1 MQRLQFQGYAQ
12 RKNNLGW
19 QIPDNLRAMQDET
32 ERTLRGMREYQQQLN
47 QNRKEYL
54 AGMKENARLQEAN
67 VKENQNLEEEF
78 AEAYQEAELQHYEQ
92 RLADVKPGG
101 GLYQDSQNLQERLN
115 AKEGVFDQLVR
126 LAPSMA
132 KNVATLN
139 EAHKV
144 KMKAIGTEIATRWNL
159 SHLEL
164 AALKN
169 GDRQVDWVHKA
180 ISRVER
186 RLQENGASASE
197 RKAVLGLS
205 GRKMLGAQIYAVS
218 NLGGVPYAQ
227 HYRFR
232 DEETGFDMRTHQW
245 KEGGVNLGSL
255 YDHEIGAEG
264 TSDESFRAIQR
275 LIRTDYLKRL
285 QDPETGES
293 IYDSKF
299 LSAHLTPGLEKV
311 EAEFFAQQAQRTTD
325 KLEEDSLNEAT
336 VALKAYIKGYGGADR
351 HLALPRWINTEA
363 VKPEDRGRVRDRA
376 FALLAQ
382 MASTGELT
390 RAEFADMMNG
400 DVILGDPGKG
410 GKPQRAGSIWGDQAQ
425 QVYKALDDRDKRSN
439 QVIETRK
446 KAFDNQMKGEM
457 ANAALS
463 MGRNLNKWEID
474 KIEDLYLQN
483 NYQVPQWLE
492 KYKSAEEMSKEDS
505 KYELDSRVAEGT
517 LTMAELYS
525 GRYDSSLLKGYE
537 KDTIN
542 GPGAI
547 SQEARREYVG
557 SVKSSI
563 SQAVN
568 SIIVD
573 SDQRSSQTRIMS
585 GKAIKMLN
593 ERVREATIAGIYNTA
608 TDAWVQE
615 SNKLRKEIDN
625 GEGIFAPKKDAGGNV
640 LVGKEG
646 GFQYLE
652 DALQFDRVGIEYRK
666 KASEDKNFIYTPGSI
681 SQKELQAIADVPSG
695 KPIPGFIFQLDQ
707 VYPHKDPYDIMN
719 IMLEANGGKPIER
732 PGLAKV
738 REFVHPTVSDLVT
751 RKGTSQ
757 ARTSRAVE
765 ATMKMTEQEN
775 EAISPMLQMLKS
787 KAVMTIDPENE
798 GYDAIST
805 SRGIATGTSQYNKP
819 LMEMTVGEV
828 DALQRRDGVQLGAYQ
843 IDART
848 LQHYIN
854 KGWIKKD
861 EMFDSLLQNRL
872 ARWQMHRTSGLFQ
885 TSDGVDIPGLGQDT
899 SGWKPTKD
907 PEKDNKIK
915 DGLAAIGI
923 ESWKLKDNLFSEYLG
938 VA

>member
-1 MQRLQFQGYAQ
+1 M
-12 RKNNLGW
+12 
-19 QIPDNLRAMQDET
+19 
-32 ERTLRGMREYQQQLN
+32 
-47 QNRKEYL
+47 
-54 AGMKENARLQEAN
+54 
-67 VKENQNLEEEF
+67 
-78 AEAYQEAELQHYEQ
+78 
-92 RLADVKPGG
+92 
-101 GLYQDSQNLQERLN
+101 DSN
-115 AKEGVFDQLVR
+115 
-126 LAPSMA
+126 
-132 KNVATLN
+132 
-139 EAHKV
+139 
-144 KMKAIGTEIATRWNL
+144 
-159 SHLEL
+159 
-164 AALKN
+164 
-169 GDRQVDWVHKA
+169 
-180 ISRVER
+180 
-186 RLQENGASASE
+186 
-197 RKAVLGLS
+197 
-205 GRKMLGAQIYAVS
+205 
-218 NLGGVPYAQ
+218 
-227 HYRFR
+227 
-232 DEETGFDMRTHQW
+232 
-245 KEGGVNLGSL
+245 
-255 YDHEIGAEG
+255 
-264 TSDESFRAIQR
+264 
-275 LIRTDYLKRL
+275 
-285 QDPETGES
+285 
-293 IYDSKF
+293 
-299 LSAHLTPGLEKV
+299 
-311 EAEFFAQQAQRTTD
+311 
-325 KLEEDSLNEAT
+325 
-336 VALKAYIKGYGGADR
+336 
-351 HLALPRWINTEA
+351 
-363 VKPEDRGRVRDRA
+363 
-376 FALLAQ
+376 
-382 MASTGELT
+382 
-390 RAEFADMMNG
+390 
-400 DVILGDPGKG
+400 
-410 GKPQRAGSIWGDQAQ
+410 
-425 QVYKALDDRDKRSN
+425 
-439 QVIETRK
+439 
-446 KAFDNQMKGEM
+446 
-457 ANAALS
+457 
-463 MGRNLNKWEID
+463 
-474 KIEDLYLQN
+474 
-483 NYQVPQWLE
+483 
-492 KYKSAEEMSKEDS
+492 
-505 KYELDSRVAEGT
+505 YELDARVADGT

-525 GRYDSSLLKGYE
+525 GRYHSGLLKGYE

-542 GPGAI
+542 GPGSI
-547 SQEARREYVG
+547 TQEARREYVG
-557 SVKSSI
+557 GVKASI

-573 SDQRSSQTRIMS
+573 SGLRSSQTRIMS

-615 SNKLRKEIDN
+615 ANKLRKEIDN

-640 LVGKEG
+640 LDGKEG

-652 DALQFDRVGIEYRK
+652 DSLQFDRVGVEYRK

-695 KPIPGFIFQLDQ
+695 KPIPGFVFQLDQ

-738 REFVHPTVSDLVT
+738 REFVHPTVSDLIT
-751 RKGTSQ
+751 RNGTSQ

-765 ATMKMTEQEN
+765 ATMKMTDQEN

-805 SRGIATGTSQYNKP
+805 SRGIATGSLQYNKP

-872 ARWQMHRTSGLFQ
+872 ARWQMQRTSGLFQ

>member
-1 MQRLQFQGYAQ
+1 MQRIQFQGYAQ

-67 VKENQNLEEEF
+67 VKEHQNLEEEF

-101 GLYQDSQNLQERLN
+101 GLYQDSKNLQERLN

-132 KNVATLN
+132 KNAATLN
-139 EAHKV
+139 EAHLT

-159 SHLEL
+159 THLEL

-169 GDRQVDWVHKA
+169 GDRQIDWVHKA
-180 ISRVER
+180 VSRVER
-186 RLQENGASASE
+186 RLKEAGASASE
-197 RKAVLGLS
+197 QKAVFGLS

-218 NLGGVPYAQ
+218 NMGVQSYA
-227 HYRFR
+227 
-232 DEETGFDMRTHQW
+232 THVID
-245 KEGGVNLGSL
+245 KSNFSYEGLGSL
-255 YDHEIGAEG
+255 NDHAIGAEG
-264 TSDESFRAIQR
+264 TSDESFRVIQR
-275 LIRTDYLKRL
+275 RIREEYLDRFREDK
-285 QDPETGES
+285 DGNP
-293 IYDSKF
+293 IYDMKF
-299 LSAHLTPGLEKV
+299 LRAHLTPGLDKI
-311 EAEFFAQQAQRTTD
+311 EAEYFAQQSQRSLDAHQED
-325 KLEEDSLNEAT
+325 KLNEAT
-336 VALKAYIKGYGGADR
+336 IALKSYIKGYGGSDR
-351 HLALPRWINTEA
+351 AQAIPRWIDMESA
-363 VKPEDRGRVRDRA
+363 KEGPGSRGRVRDRA

-382 MASTGELT
+382 MASTGELK
-390 RAEFADMMNG
+390 RHEFADMMNG
-400 DVILGDPGKG
+400 DIILGDPGKG
-410 GKPQRAGSIWGDQAQ
+410 GKPQRAGSIWSDQAAT
-425 QVYKALDDRDKRSN
+425 VYAAFDARDKREF
-439 QVIETRK
+439 QVTEDRRK
-446 KAFDNQMKGEM
+446 AVDSQMKGEM

-483 NYQVPQWLE
+483 NYQVPQWLQ
-492 KYKSAEEMSKEDS
+492 KYKNADEMSKEDS
-505 KYELDSRVAEGT
+505 KYELDSRVADGS

-525 GRYDSSLLKGYE
+525 GRYDSSVLKGYE

-542 GPGAI
+542 GPEAI
-547 SQEARREYVG
+547 SAEARREYVG

-585 GKAIKMLN
+585 GKAIRMLN
-593 ERVREATIAGIYNTA
+593 ERVREATIAGIYNTS

-615 SNKLRKEIDN
+615 SNKLRKEISS

-640 LVGKEG
+640 LVGKSG

-652 DALQFDRVGIEYRK
+652 DALEFDRVGVEYRK
-666 KASEDKNFIYTPGSI
+666 QATADKNFIYTEGSI

-695 KPIPGFIFQLDQ
+695 KPIPGFVFQLDQ

-719 IMLEANGGKPIER
+719 IMLEANGAKPIER

-738 REFVHPTVSDLVT
+738 REFVHPSVAELVT
-751 RKGTSQ
+751 RNGTSQ
-757 ARTSRAVE
+757 ARTARAVDT
-765 ATMKMTEQEN
+765 TMKMTEQEN
-775 EAISPMLQMLKS
+775 EAISPMLQLLKP
-787 KAVMTIDPENE
+787 KAVMAIDPDNE
-798 GYDAIST
+798 GYDAVST
-805 SRGIATGTSQYNKP
+805 SRGLTTGTTNYNKP
-819 LMEMTVGEV
+819 LIEMTVGEV
-828 DALQRRDGVQLGAYQ
+828 DALQRRDGIQLGAYQ
-843 IDART
+843 IDAKT

-854 KGWIKKD
+854 KGWINKD

-872 ARWQMHRTSGLFQ
+872 ARWQMWRTSGQFQ
-885 TSDGVDIPGLGQDT
+885 TPGGQDIPGLGQDT
-899 SGWKPTKD
+899 AGWNPVKD
-907 PEKDNKIK
+907 TDKEEKIK
-915 DGLAAIGI
+915 VALAGI
-923 ESWKLKDNLFSEYLG
+923 AAFDSFRFKDNLFSG

>member
-1 MQRLQFQGYAQ
+1 MQRIQFQGYAQ

-47 QNRKEYL
+47 LNRKEYL
-54 AGMKENARLQEAN
+54 AGMKEDARLQEAN
-67 VKENQNLEEEF
+67 VKTNQNLEEEF

-92 RLADVKPGG
+92 RLADTKPGG
-101 GLYQDSQNLQERLN
+101 GLYQDSKNLQARLN

-132 KNVATLN
+132 KNAATLN
-139 EAHKV
+139 EAHLT

-159 SHLEL
+159 THLEL

-169 GDRQVDWVHKA
+169 GDRQIDWVHKA
-180 ISRVER
+180 VSRVER
-186 RLQENGASASE
+186 RLKEAGASASE
-197 RKAVLGLS
+197 QKAVFGLS

-218 NLGGVPYAQ
+218 NLGGQSYLE
-227 HYRFR
+227 HYSDLRH
-232 DEETGFDMRTHQW
+232 EKW
-245 KEGGVNLGSL
+245 EGLGSL
-255 YDHEIGAEG
+255 YQHEIGAEG
-264 TSDESFRAIQR
+264 TSQESFNQIQL
-275 LIRTDYLKRL
+275 LIRRDYLKRL
-285 QDPETGES
+285 NDPKTGEP
-293 IYDSKF
+293 IYDNKF
-299 LSAHLTPGLEKV
+299 LSAHLTPGLDKIDN
-311 EAEFFAQQAQRTTD
+311 EFRAQENQRRLDGHQED
-325 KLEEDSLNEAT
+325 KMNEAT
-336 VALKAYIKGYGGADR
+336 MALKSYIKGYGGADR
-351 HLALPRWINTEA
+351 AQALPRWIEIQA
-363 VKPEDRGRVRDRA
+363 EEEGSRGRARDTA
-376 FALLAQ
+376 FAHLAY
-382 MASTGELT
+382 MASTGELK
-390 RAEFADMMNG
+390 RHEFADMMNG
-400 DVILGDPGKG
+400 DVILGDSAKG
-410 GKPQRAGSIWGDQAQ
+410 GKPQRAGSIWSDQAAT
-425 QVYKALDDRDKRSN
+425 VYAALDARDKREF
-439 QVIETRK
+439 QQTEDRRK
-446 KAFDNQMKGEM
+446 SFDSQMKGEM

-483 NYQVPQWLE
+483 NYQVPQWLQ
-492 KYKSAEEMSKEDS
+492 KYKNADEMSKEDS
-505 KYELDSRVAEGT
+505 KYELDSRVADGS

-542 GPGAI
+542 GPEAI
-547 SQEARREYVG
+547 STEARREYVG

-585 GKAIKMLN
+585 GKAIRMLN
-593 ERVREATIAGIYNTA
+593 ERVREATIAGIYNTS

-615 SNKLRKEIDN
+615 SNKLRKEISS

-640 LVGKEG
+640 LVGKSG

-652 DALQFDRVGIEYRK
+652 DALEFDRVGVEYRK
-666 KASEDKNFIYTPGSI
+666 QATADKNFIYTEGSI

-695 KPIPGFIFQLDQ
+695 KPIPGFVFQLDQ

-719 IMLEANGGKPIER
+719 IMLEANGAKPIER

-738 REFVHPTVSDLVT
+738 REFVHPSVSELVT

-757 ARTSRAVE
+757 ARTARAVD
-765 ATMKMTEQEN
+765 ATMKMTGQEN
-775 EAISPMLQMLKS
+775 EAISPMLQLLKP
-787 KAVMTIDPENE
+787 KAVMAIDPDNE
-798 GYDAIST
+798 GYDAVST
-805 SRGIATGTSQYNKP
+805 SRGLTTGTTNYNKP
-819 LMEMTVGEV
+819 LIEMTVGEV

-843 IDART
+843 IDAKT

-854 KGWIKKD
+854 KGWINKD

-872 ARWQMHRTSGLFQ
+872 ARWQTWRTSGQFQ
-885 TSDGVDIPGLGQDT
+885 TPGGQDIPGLGQDT
-899 SGWKPTKD
+899 AGWNPVKD
-907 PEKDNKIK
+907 TDKEEKIK
-915 DGLAAIGI
+915 VALAGI
-923 ESWKLKDNLFSEYLG
+923 AAFDSFRFKDNLFSG